1 MPANITIRCNDQ
13 TRNVPPVWRG
23 ENLAVH
29 RPVIKGGGLS
39 DAPRH
44 WAITHTASGLAA
56 CLSFDGSKQSAVAL
70 ARLWDAAFQSVPLD
84 GSASQWHHRN
94 QWLADLKAA
103 QLGDGKLS
111 GPQPITPLQQLQ
123 AATTPAQV
131 QAAVARAMGYD
142 PMGDDEASQQFEI
155 EPDFI
160 PAPGRV
166 PYNGAIQRKPSGSLW
181 LFWIPQGANYRDQ
194 AADLADW
201 YQVPLIGE
209 IEDWTLGSV
218 ACTPCDDDC
227 EPDHPDSWLRI
238 LGMI

>member
-1 MPANITIRCNDQ
+1 MPANITIRCATSNH
-13 TRNVPPVWRG
+13 TVPTVWLG
-23 ENLAVH
+23 SSLAVH
-29 RPVIKGGGLS
+29 RPIIDGKTSNLPK
-39 DAPRH
+39 D
-44 WAITHTASGLAA
+44 WAISHLASGMAA
-56 CLSFDGSKQSAVAL
+56 CRRFSGSKSAAVAL
-70 ARLWDAAFQSVPLD
+70 ARLWDESFGKIPAN
-84 GSASQWHHRN
+84 GSLNGWPHSSE
-94 QWLADLKAA
+94 WLNDLAIA
-103 QLGDGKLS
+103 QNGTRQPA
-111 GPQPITPLQQLQ
+111 GPVKRSPMDELQ

-131 QAAVARAMGYD
+131 QTAVARAMGYD

-160 PAPGRV
+160 PAPDRV

-194 AADLADW
+194 VADLAGW
-201 YQVPLIGE
+201 YQIPLMGE

-238 LGMI
+238 LGLI